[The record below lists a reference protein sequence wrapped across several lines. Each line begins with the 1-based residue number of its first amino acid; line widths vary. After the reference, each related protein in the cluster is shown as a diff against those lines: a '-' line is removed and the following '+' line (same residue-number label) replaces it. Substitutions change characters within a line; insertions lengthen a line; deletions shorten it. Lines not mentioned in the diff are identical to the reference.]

1 MYLCDLEL
9 WYDEIAHLKSQN
21 ENMKAQ
27 MQENNS
33 EIESLKR
40 KDQENLFIKKERN
53 DLITENALL
62 KSQLQNPEAIN
73 QENNTGP
80 FGVAPNANIDMNE
93 VDLASKMFESE
104 KKKLIEQRALAEEN
118 CIKVLILL

>member
-1 MYLCDLEL
+1 
-9 WYDEIAHLKSQN
+9 
-21 ENMKAQ
+21 MKAQ